1 MATKTLS
8 KNAKTT
14 PARSTSTRGK
24 SLASKRPSGV
34 KPAHMDAT
42 VPPKE
47 FLDSYISRKVS
58 GKLSEFDIFQYA
70 RESKQNVLIEGPTGP
85 GKTSAV
91 MAYAAKAK
99 RPFYAVP
106 SNIGIEPSQ
115 LFGKFIPDGEGGFK
129 WVDGPVTK
137 IVREGGVLLI
147 NEVNFIPER
156 VATVLFGLLDKRRQI
171 SLLDHEAET
180 IDAHEDLLIVADMN
194 PEYEGT
200 RPLNKAFRN
209 RFAVQLWWDYD
220 PAVEKKLIKSESLR
234 GFAGQ
239 VRDEAAKGTYETP
252 ISTNMLMEFERIALG
267 LDLDFAKMNFI
278 NHFASDERGAIKVL
292 LDTWS
297 DNISA
302 DLFPEPVAVADEP
315 STADGAYTFNED
327 DLVDPET
334 GSRFPLDHPIWNDRD
349 NQPDGWVDPE
359 WGIKGSDWTFEV
371 GE

>member
-8 KNAKTT
+8 K
-14 PARSTSTRGK
+14 RESTSTRRPAG
-24 SLASKRPSGV
+24 SRSKTAKGT
-34 KPAHMDAT
+34 HFDAAI
-42 VPPKE
+42 PGKE
-47 FLDSYISRKVS
+47 FLKSYISRKVS
-58 GKLSEFDIFQYA
+58 GKNSEFDIFQYA
-70 RESKQNVLIEGPTGP
+70 RTAKKNVLIEGPTGP

-91 MAYAAKAK
+91 MAFAAKYE

-137 IVREGGVLLI
+137 IVRGGGVLLI

-209 RFAVQLWWDYD
+209 RFGIQLWWDYD
-220 PAVEKKLIKSESLR
+220 PAVEKKLVKSESLR
-234 GFAGQ
+234 NFAVS

-252 ISTNMLMEFERIALG
+252 ISTNMLMEFEDIALG
-267 LDLDFAKMNFI
+267 VDMDFAKMNFI
-278 NHFASDERGAIKVL
+278 NHFTPDERGAIKVL

-297 DNISA
+297 DNIAA
-302 DLFPEPVAVADEP
+302 DLIPVVP
-315 STADGAYTFNED
+315 
-327 DLVDPET
+327 VDPDEDET
-334 GSRFPLDHPIWNDRD
+334 DEDVDAEYSKYPVDHPIWVDRET
-349 NQPDGWVDPE
+349 QPDGWVDPE
-359 WGIKGSDWTFEV
+359 WGVKGTDWTFEDDEEV
-371 GE
+371 